1 MRWAKI
7 RTEDIANGPGVRVS
21 LFVQGCSRHC
31 KNCFNPETWDF
42 TEGHPFNRRVYIQ
55 FLDAIKSKSIAGVSI
70 LGGEPLEQ
78 GEDMLKIV
86 KRIRKEYG
94 NSKTIWMWTSFVYE
108 ELNDLQKEIVSY
120 LDVLVDGPYVHEQ
133 RCPTKRFRGSLN
145 QRIIDIPATLESGNI
160 VIHSLQ
166 N

>member
-21 LFVQGCSRHC
+21 LYVQGCSRHC
-31 KNCFNPETWDF
+31 EKCFNPETWDF
-42 TEGHPFNRRVYIQ
+42 KGGHPFNRRVFLQ
-55 FLDAIKSKSIAGVSI
+55 LLDAINQKGIVGVSI

-78 GEDMLKIV
+78 GKDMLTVV
-86 KRIRKEYG
+86 KRIREEYG
-94 NSKTIWMWTSFVYE
+94 DTKTIWMWSSFIYE
-108 ELNDLQKEIVSY
+108 ELDDLQKEIVSY
-120 LDVLVDGPYVHEQ
+120 LDVLVDGPYIHEK
-133 RCPTKRFRGSLN
+133 RCPGKRFRGSMN
-145 QRIIDIPATLESGNI
+145 QRIIDIPGTLQQGSV